1 MKRDRLLIVSM
12 HLNGGCFQYSNE
24 LISRMQGKCDI
35 YVPEITLEEHKLMGY
50 KTLNYYGCNSLR
62 RYISL
67 FFFLVRIII
76 CGWIGYYHSLLLC
89 GFTSWDYWIM
99 KAWKLTG
106 RKSYF
111 IVHDGKMHSGEADQ
125 KNQRK
130 LIKTMTMA
138 SSLIFL
144 SEYVRELVHQNFKI
158 DKPYYI
164 APHGLIDYGPM
175 KENKEKVDKP
185 TLLFLGRVSV
195 YKGVDILLEA
205 LQYVPDDIYHKVIIA
220 GKWDYIRKRE
230 VNKDKVEII
239 DKWLSNEEIVDFIS
253 ISDIMLFPY
262 IEATQSGVATLAINY
277 GKPSIVSNVGAF
289 SEQFDATS
297 VVFID
302 KLTPQI
308 LGEKIIEICSDKDMY
323 CSMKKSL
330 SNLKKLYSWDF
341 IASGLEKY
349 IYDANAESK

>member
-35 YVPEITLEEHKLMGY
+35 YVPEITLEEHKLMDY
-50 KTLNYYGCNSLR
+50 KTLSYYGCNSLR

-130 LIKTMTMA
+130 LIKTMMMA

-144 SEYVRELVHQNFKI
+144 SEYVRELVLQNFKI

-205 LQYVPDDIYHKVIIA
+205 LKYVPDDIYHKVIIA
-220 GKWDYIRKRE
+220 GKWDYTRKME
-230 VNKDKVEII
+230 VNEDKVEII

-302 KLTPQI
+302 KLNPQI
-308 LGEKIIEICSDKDMY
+308 LGKKIIEICSDKDMY

-349 IYDANAESK
+349 IYDTNAESK